1 MRNRYHERFEALAA
15 PFHEQLEAY
24 ERQAGE
30 SGEQQYIEHAAALM
44 EALNGEERALYLE
57 LAKEAYER
65 EG

>member
-1 MRNRYHERFEALAA
+1 
-15 PFHEQLEAY
+15 
-24 ERQAGE
+24 
-30 SGEQQYIEHAAALM
+30 M